1 MPVPTYIETADL
13 GGNIVAFRRPGRG
26 REAAGVGSTPPC
38 CCPAA
43 SGVVRLM
50 WGPVARLWGRCGRRL
65 LALGWNQLTDERLSV
80 TLHPSMMQMFPEDSP
95 RRVLE
100 TGMAG
105 PCRASRNQGV
115 MCLVG
120 GEHAKESRLPEG
132 WSWGMAMGELSD
144 FQERHRGEPRWRR

>member
-1 MPVPTYIETADL
+1 M
-13 GGNIVAFRRPGRG
+13 
-26 REAAGVGSTPPC
+26 AGVS
-38 CCPAA
+38 
-43 SGVVRLM
+43 S
-50 WGPVARLWGRCGRRL
+50 L
-65 LALGWNQLTDERLSV
+65 LVGTSSRTKGYPV

-144 FQERHRGEPRWRR
+144 FQERHRGEP